1 MSWIEENP
9 LAMKGLG
16 LATEMIR
23 KAAEMITD
31 EHLDEESMVAI
42 SIQWDFLMMAM
53 TGLSEA
59 NTSSG
64 LDDELLEL
72 LQQQG
77 E

>member
-16 LATEMIR
+16 LATEMVR
-23 KAAEMITD
+23 KATGMIAD

-42 SIQWDFLMMAM
+42 SIQIDYLLMAL

>member
-1 MSWIEENP
+1 MSWVEDNP

-16 LATEMIR
+16 LATEMVR
-23 KAAEMITD
+23 KATQMITD

-42 SIQWDFLMMAM
+42 SIQIDYLLMAM
-53 TGLSEA
+53 TSLSEA

>member
-16 LATEMIR
+16 LATEMVR
-23 KAAEMITD
+23 KATGMIAD
-31 EHLDEESMVAI
+31 EQLDEESMVAI
-42 SIQWDFLMMAM
+42 SIQIDYLLMAL

>member
-16 LATEMIR
+16 LATEMVR
-23 KAAEMITD
+23 KATGMIAD
-31 EHLDEESMVAI
+31 EQLDEESMVAI
-42 SIQWDFLMMAM
+42 SIQIDYLLMAL

-64 LDDELLEL
+64 LDAELLEL